1 MKYVIGLKQTDQ
13 TYFDIYSF
21 NLTDYSKK
29 LVLKNDKFWNF
40 LFDNNLQIC
49 FGMAMNEKGEKEYW
63 RFIDNEWQL
72 FTKIPLKDSYD
83 TKFLIVIL
91 KITVL
96 IYMIVETVII

>member
-1 MKYVIGLKQTDQ
+1 MIGLKQTDQ